1 MTFDG
6 IQPDK
11 VPSDV
16 QQFVRLRA
24 AYSVILDTSIHVQ
37 ATQAHGEGGTWE
49 QEEWTEGW
57 WREWQSS
64 KSSQIRLWG
73 WGRYRLCFLTKYE
86 NS

>member
-16 QQFVRLRA
+16 QQFVRLR
-24 AYSVILDTSIHVQ
+24 SLLRRTGHIHTCVPVQ
-37 ATQAHGEGGTWE
+37 ATQVLGEGGTCE

-73 WGRYRLCFLTKYE
+73 RGR
-86 NS
+86 

>member
-24 AYSVILDTSIHVQ
+24 AYSVILDTSIHVYLYRQ
-37 ATQAHGEGGTWE
+37 PRPMERAELGNRKSGQKVGGESGSPASHHRSDCGGGGVTV
-49 QEEWTEGW
+49 
-57 WREWQSS
+57 
-64 KSSQIRLWG
+64 
-73 WGRYRLCFLTKYE
+73 YAF
-86 NS
+86 